1 MRGERT
7 EAGRMP
13 GRARGAPAG
22 RHALAENEVLR
33 LPRGGAVRVET
44 GQVVV
49 TREGDPIDYV
59 LEAGDTLELAVR
71 GRAVA
76 WALAASRI
84 ALERPVAR

>member
-1 MRGERT
+1 MRGEWT
-7 EAGRMP
+7 GGRRWLGP
-13 GRARGAPAG
+13 GRGAPAG
-22 RHALAENEVLR
+22 RHALAENAVLR
-33 LPRGGAVRVET
+33 LPRGGAVRVDT

-59 LEAGDTLELAVR
+59 LEAGDTLELAAR

-84 ALERPVAR
+84 TLERPGAR